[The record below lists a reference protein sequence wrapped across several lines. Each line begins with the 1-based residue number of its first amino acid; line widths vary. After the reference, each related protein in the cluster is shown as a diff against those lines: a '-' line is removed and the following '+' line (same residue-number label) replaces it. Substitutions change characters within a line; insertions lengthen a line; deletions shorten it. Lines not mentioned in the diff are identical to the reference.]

1 MNDELWLVLEHT
13 AFAKSALFLF
23 YTVISTQLFSL
34 YILHFCA
41 SLYCRWWQ
49 SLQMCTH
56 WSDSFNRLI
65 CCFFLKASYIPV
77 ASFSQSNSYF
87 LTLTSLIVIVWMRG
101 GGYAHFGGAS
111 VDTPSHP
118 PPWKPYCRI
127 VWWSRGDQRNL
138 ILTPWG
144 ELHVC
149 PPNCFQEGISECI
162 VIAAALCSSSSLV
175 PHKEF
180 LRRLSPWCLSFEFNP
195 HYTNNLN

>member
-13 AFAKSALFLF
+13 ACAKSALFLF

-87 LTLTSLIVIVWMRG
+87 LTLTSLIVIVWMG
-101 GGYAHFGGAS
+101 GVCTLQGGVS
-111 VDTPSHP
+111 WHPLP
-118 PPWKPYCRI
+118 PPTLKTLLPDCMM
-127 VWWSRGDQRNL
+127 VQRGPKKFDFDTLGRAAC
-138 ILTPWG
+138 
-144 ELHVC
+144 V
-149 PPNCFQEGISECI
+149 PPQLFSG
-162 VIAAALCSSSSLV
+162 
-175 PHKEF
+175 
-180 LRRLSPWCLSFEFNP
+180 RD
-195 HYTNNLN
+195 